1 MLTNATNKNEM
12 NVGTVIMD
20 NDSTTVARARME
32 MKVPCKNAENAMK
45 RFVPLLKQF
54 SNVVLVVHKD

>member
-1 MLTNATNKNEM
+1 M